1 MIWAGFGGRVPEGGG
16 GYRPSS
22 GAWSWIV
29 GTRGWPQMSRGQ
41 WIQGGTSEPV
51 EVLERRGDVVTGV
64 GEQASG
70 GVLDVLEFI

>member
-1 MIWAGFGGRVPEGGG
+1 
-16 GYRPSS
+16 
-22 GAWSWIV
+22 
-29 GTRGWPQMSRGQ
+29 MSRGQ

-51 EVLERRGDVVTGV
+51 EVLEGRGDVVTGV